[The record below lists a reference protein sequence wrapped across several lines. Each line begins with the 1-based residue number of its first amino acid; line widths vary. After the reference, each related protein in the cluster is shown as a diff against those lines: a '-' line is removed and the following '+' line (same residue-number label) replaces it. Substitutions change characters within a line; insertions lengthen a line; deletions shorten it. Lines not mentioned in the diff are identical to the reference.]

1 MNGSIFENGKKND
14 SGKNFQDHN
23 SQISLVKKIFVLQ
36 VPCGL
41 HSKWMYLY
49 AHDMKYFTSVLHFI
63 NCVPIN

>member
-1 MNGSIFENGKKND
+1 MRKEISSILGSLESGKTMNGSIFENGKKND

-41 HSKWMYLY
+41 HSK
-49 AHDMKYFTSVLHFI
+49 
-63 NCVPIN
+63 